1 MSDNYEK
8 LFQNLE
14 RLEPS
19 EKLRARILARID
31 FKIKRFA
38 TIRLVFSALATTA
51 SLVAVIPSF
60 QYATREF
67 SQSGFYRYFSLIFS
81 DSGAV
86 IASWREFSLSL
97 IESLPITEAVIFLAT
112 IFASLLFARLTAKNI
127 CADGNYKFKLI

>member
-19 EKLRARILARID
+19 EKLRTCILTRID
-31 FKIKRFA
+31 FKKKRFVA
-38 TIRLVFSALATTA
+38 IRLMFSVLVATA

-60 QYATREF
+60 QYVAREF

-86 IASWREFSLSL
+86 IASRREFALSL
-97 IESLPITEAVIFLAT
+97 IESLPVTEVAIFLVVIFVFLISAKLA
-112 IFASLLFARLTAKNI
+112 IKNI
-127 CADGNYKFKLI
+127 NINYSLTLP